1 MLKNVK
7 TIQQI
12 KKESEQVKFK
22 IHQCIE
28 DLKELRE
35 KRGDLEIKQ
44 SKETLHTSMEE
55 TVSRAQELK
64 KIKDEIEQA
73 ELQMNQYIEEQ
84 YSLEN
89 EVLEIIEQEKVKR
102 NQEIKSFNKECGRI
116 EKLSIQ
122 LQDELNKLAEHR
134 LLIFNHNNRIDSI
147 AKGALNPSTTKEVIQ
162 QEKDFNCINQ
172 ADKIRKMFVKAAGS
186 GMTSIH

>member
-102 NQEIKSFNKECGRI
+102 NQEIKSFNKECERI

-134 LLIFNHNNRIDSI
+134 SLIFNHNNRIDSI
-147 AKGALNPSTTKEVIQ
+147 AKSALNPSTTKEVIR

-172 ADKIRKMFVKAAGS
+172 ADKIRKMLVKTAGS
-186 GMTSIH
+186 GMTTIR